1 MGSHCLQMT
10 YFLLLWHW
18 QWAWCVLCT
27 AASGL
32 LVQRCKTEIIQAEV
46 DQGPVDKRQS
56 RPCLCCSCVGRH
68 TESLALRP
76 LQLFSL
82 AAFFMKSA
90 FRNVYSLV
98 HVCFYL
104 ICAPHQEGLWVC
116 VGRGKLE
123 KFWDEFPEQI
133 RGWWSL
139 INYLLDCTLTHFNG
153 LGVNKAIKQTNA
165 HTCKCAQHT
174 YA

>member
-18 QWAWCVLCT
+18 QWAWCILCT

-32 LVQRCKTEIIQAEV
+32 VVQRCKTEIIQAEV
-46 DQGPVDKRQS
+46 NQGPVDKRQS

-82 AAFFMKSA
+82 AAFLWSQHLEMFTPLSMFVFIS
-90 FRNVYSLV
+90 SV
-98 HVCFYL
+98 HHTRRAC
-104 ICAPHQEGLWVC
+104 VC

-153 LGVNKAIKQTNA
+153 LRVNTAIKQTNA